1 MRTFNYGDACQ
12 QKSRVLS
19 WLFDIPTDYAGQLD
33 NSTEPSQA
41 LRGEFAD
48 FDPGNHVLAPDAHI
62 EARRQGHEWLVVS
75 GAKPV
80 SYTHL
85 DVYKRKVQEFV
96 AVNPRDG
103 STKATVYIRKRR
115 GVNYVSPSC
124 LLSHAS
130 IVVLQP
136 RQVFRLFCPDA
147 FLPRLLCAAGTSLRI
162 TEQAKTSDSTSAL
175 TAERTGRTAFSAANC
190 GQCIAAGS

>member
-1 MRTFNYGDACQ
+1 GVQTCALPISADHRERCLCGRKRWHISY
-12 QKSRVLS
+12 
-19 WLFDIPTDYAGQLD
+19 LD
-33 NSTEPSQA
+33 T
-41 LRGEFAD
+41 
-48 FDPGNHVLAPDAHI
+48 
-62 EARRQGHEWLVVS
+62 
-75 GAKPV
+75 
-80 SYTHL
+80 
-85 DVYKRKVQEFV
+85 VQEFV

-103 STKATVYIRKRR
+103 STKATVYIRERR

-162 TEQAKTSDSTSAL
+162 TEQAKTSNSTSAL
-175 TAERTGRTAFSAANC
+175 TAERTGRAVVSPVNC
-190 GQCIAAGS
+190 RRCIAAGS